1 MSFFRFNSTIFLNY
15 LKLNIMSIISFV
27 LTDEIG
33 FKMFWIVSHFYLQV
47 WLTSSIYLGLI
58 LSTQSSICIAIYK
71 IHLRH
76 PSIKLTYLIKNL
88 VLYRHLQLFIQH
100 ISSIN
105 GFSYVGILDLL
116 YNLYLESTVFSA
128 TASMTVYKLNIFNKK
143 ILSTLTFTICIYI
156 F

>member
-1 MSFFRFNSTIFLNY
+1 
-15 LKLNIMSIISFV
+15 MSIISFV

-33 FKMFWIVSHFYLQV
+33 FKTFWIVSHFYLQV

-58 LSTQSSICIAIYK
+58 LSTQSPICIAIAIYK

-76 PSIKLTYLIKNL
+76 TSIKLIYLIKIL

-105 GFSYVGILDLL
+105 GFSYVRILDFL

-128 TASMTVYKLNIFNKK
+128 TASMTVYRLNIFNKK